1 MPVTSLHNEKELL
14 RRIATGDELA
24 FGQLFDAYWDH
35 IYQVAFTLTK
45 SRETARDI
53 VQEIFIK
60 IWLLREDLPQ
70 KDSFRNFLFIVARN
84 HILDELRRKV
94 KEDPFAGQL
103 QDWFRQ
109 SPLQA
114 DQQLLYHESQAL
126 IHQAVSNLPEQQ
138 RQVYL
143 LTRENGWSQ
152 EEIAQ
157 YLQVSKNTVKTHMA
171 RALTAI
177 REFLANHIHGILLVC
192 CLLSARL

>member
-1 MPVTSLHNEKELL
+1 MPVTSLHSEKELL
-14 RRIATGDELA
+14 RRVATGDEPA
-24 FGQLFDAYWDH
+24 FTQLFEAYWDS

-60 IWLLREDLPQ
+60 IWLLREELPQ
-70 KDSFRNFLFIVARN
+70 KDNFRNFLFIVSRN
-84 HILDELRRKV
+84 HILDELRRKI
-94 KEDPFAGQL
+94 KEDPFASQL
-103 QDWFRQ
+103 QAWFRQ

-126 IHQAVSNLPEQQ
+126 IHQAISHLPEQQ

-157 YLQVSKNTVKTHMA
+157 HLQVSKNTVKTHMA

-177 REFLANHIHGILLVC
+177 REYLANHIQGILLVSS
-192 CLLSARL
+192 LLSALL

>member
-1 MPVTSLHNEKELL
+1 MPIRSLYNEKELL
-14 RRIATGDELA
+14 LSVAAGDGSA
-24 FGQLFDAYWDH
+24 FEQLFDAYWDH

-60 IWLLREDLPQ
+60 IWLLREELPQ
-70 KDSFRNFLFIVARN
+70 KDNFPNFLFIVARN

-94 KEDPFAGQL
+94 KEDPFADQL
-103 QDWFRQ
+103 QAWFRQ

-126 IHQAVSNLPEQQ
+126 IHQAVSNLTEQQ

-157 YLQVSKNTVKTHMA
+157 HLQVSKNTVKTHMT

-177 REFLANHIHGILLVC
+177 REFLANHAQGILLAC
-192 CLLSARL
+192 CLLTALL